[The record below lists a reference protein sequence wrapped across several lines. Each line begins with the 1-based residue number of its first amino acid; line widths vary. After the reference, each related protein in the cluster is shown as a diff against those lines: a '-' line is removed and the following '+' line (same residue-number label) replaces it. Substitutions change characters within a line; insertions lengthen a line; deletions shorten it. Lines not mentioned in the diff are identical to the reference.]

1 MRQKDIRFA
10 VGATTGLAAVAA
22 VGAGLAALLDITHEQ
37 WESFAAA
44 DRAVVDA
51 LHTAIAGNDLAE
63 TILDTVTVLGG
74 TLTMWWLI
82 VVGGAALLI
91 RRQPR
96 LAAFAVIAGLGALA
110 LSRIVPGSGIA
121 LNATV
126 FCGTLYLVL
135 LPAIPERGRGVFA
148 ALTVVLIVLTGL
160 ATAALTERYASDV
173 VVAWLIGAGWL
184 AVVAFAFERRN
195 PWPTGLD
202 PEAAAALTPVRTA
215 GRRDVGLAAARLA
228 GGWVLIVAVVAGL
241 GRLVVAWTPS
251 FDEAPSQWIA
261 GRRTPELTGWSQ
273 FWSDAGN
280 THMITL
286 GIFIIAP
293 LALAWTLRW
302 RPVVFLPVLLIG
314 EVTLFVTSSMLV
326 GRDRPYVTLL
336 DGHLPT
342 SSFPS
347 GHVAA
352 TVCLYAGLA
361 VLVVP
366 RIHGW
371 WRAPFFALAVGMPLL
386 VAAARIY
393 RGAHHPLDVT
403 AGTLLAL
410 LWLGVVTFAVR
421 PNADLSAGPALK
433 LPSPA
438 LERSTGARAAV
449 VVNPSKLT
457 GGPARRA
464 EIDAAFDRAGWPA
477 PDWLETTVDDPGTGP
492 ARQAVAGG
500 AAVVVAAG
508 GDGTVM
514 SCANALVD
522 TGVALAVLPMGT
534 GNLLARNLGL
544 PMRVDDAIAVATAD
558 GRRTLDVGV
567 VDGQCFLIMAGMG
580 FDAQMLHDAP
590 AEMKARIG
598 WPAYGLAALRH
609 LCTMP
614 MTVDIS
620 LDHGPSF
627 SRRARA
633 ILIGN
638 VGRLQGGIRLL
649 PAAVPDDGMLDIAV
663 LMPPRRRNWM
673 VLAWALVRQRSTPPS
688 LEVFRAGHVDVR
700 SDQVQPRELDGDL
713 IAPSDRM
720 TVALRPGALLI
731 CVPETAVRTAAP
743 PEPLSVAD
751 GPR

>member
-1 MRQKDIRFA
+1 VRKEDVRFA
-10 VGATTGLAAVAA
+10 LVGTGGLAAVAA
-22 VGAGLAALLDITHEQ
+22 AAAGLAALLDLAHAR

-44 DRAVVDA
+44 DRAIVDA
-51 LHTAIAGNDLAE
+51 LHTAVAGRDWAAAV
-63 TILDTVTVLGG
+63 LDTITVLGG

-82 VVGGAALLI
+82 AVGGAALLI

-96 LAAFAVIAGLGALA
+96 LAAFAVLAGIGALS
-110 LSRIVPGSGIA
+110 LGRVVPGSGIA

-126 FCGTLYLVL
+126 FCGALYLVL
-135 LPAIPERGRGVFA
+135 LPTVPHRGRTTVA
-148 ALTVVLIVLTGL
+148 ALTGVLIVLTGL
-160 ATAALTERYASDV
+160 AGAALHERYTSDV
-173 VVAWLIGAGWL
+173 IMGWLLGAVWL
-184 AVVAFAFERRN
+184 AVAAVAFERRN
-195 PWPTGLD
+195 PWRTGLD
-202 PEAAAALTPVRTA
+202 PVAAAALTPVRTA
-215 GRRDVGLAAARLA
+215 GRRDVARAAAWLA
-228 GGWVLIVAVVAGL
+228 GGWVLIAGLVAGL
-241 GRLVVAWTPS
+241 GRLVVVWTPA
-251 FDEAPSQWIA
+251 FDEAPSQWFA
-261 GRRTPELTGWSQ
+261 ARRTPELTGWSQ
-273 FWSDAGN
+273 FGSDAGN

-286 GIFIIAP
+286 GVFVLAP
-293 LALAWTLRW
+293 LVVAWTLRW
-302 RPVVFLPVLLIG
+302 RPAVFLAVLMVG
-314 EVTLFVTSSMLV
+314 EVTLFLTTSMLV

-347 GHVAA
+347 GHVGA

-366 RIHGW
+366 RTHGW
-371 WRAPFFALAVGMPLL
+371 WRAPFFALAVCMPLV
-386 VAAARIY
+386 VAASRIY

-403 AGTLLAL
+403 GGTLLAL

-421 PNADLSAGPALK
+421 PNADLRPVPTVEPRAP
-433 LPSPA
+433 
-438 LERSTGARAAV
+438 ERSTGARAAV
-449 VVNPSKLT
+449 VVNPSKLH
-457 GGPARRA
+457 PDRRGDI
-464 EIDAAFDRAGWPA
+464 EAAFHRAGWPS

-492 ARQAVAGG
+492 AGRAVAAG

-522 TGVALAVLPMGT
+522 TGVALAVLPSGT

-558 GRRTLDVGV
+558 GRRILDVGV

-590 AEMKARIG
+590 AELKARIG
-598 WPAYGLAALRH
+598 WPAYGVAALRH
-609 LCTMP
+609 LCTLP

-627 SRRARA
+627 TRRARA

-673 VLAWALVRQRSTPPS
+673 ALGWALLRQRRTPPS
-688 LEVFRAGHVDVR
+688 LEVFRARHVDVH

-713 IAPSDRM
+713 IAPSDTM
-720 TVALRPGALLI
+720 TVALRPGALVL
-731 CVPETAVRTAAP
+731 CVPEKA
-743 PEPLSVAD
+743 PLSVVDVPTLPGGLPERA
-751 GPR
+751 